1 MNFGYRTP
9 NIKKSV
15 KSRTTGK
22 ITRTLKKSINP
33 TYSNKGV
40 GYIKNPEKAIKNS
53 IYHKTTIDITKPIKN
68 TIFRNSYKKQK
79 KNNVYNTLIEENSI
93 TKNTIRK
100 RTNNDTPLSPTTE
113 KLITIISYI
122 IATII
127 IGFIVILIIS
137 FIIGIIQGIIN
148 N

>member
-1 MNFGYRTP
+1 MIFGYRTP
-9 NIKKSV
+9 NIKKSI

-22 ITRTLKKSINP
+22 IKRTFKKSINP
-33 TYSNKGV
+33 LYSNNGI

-53 IYHKTTIDITKPIKN
+53 IYHKTTIDTTKPIKN

-79 KNNVYNTLIEENSI
+79 KANVSNTLVEENLI
-93 TKNTIRK
+93 KKNTTRRK
-100 RTNNDTPLSPTTE
+100 LNNDIPLSNSTE

-127 IGFIVILIIS
+127 IGFIIILIIS